1 MHGRGTAKESR
12 AEAREWQMI
21 KAIIGIGVAL
31 VWITFFA
38 LVKAAG
44 MADRRLEEIQ
54 RLSAEREAGGV
65 CGN

>member
-1 MHGRGTAKESR
+1 
-12 AEAREWQMI
+12 MI
-21 KAIIGIGVAL
+21 KAIISIGVAL
-31 VWITFFA
+31 VWIIFFA

-54 RLSAEREAGGV
+54 RLSAEGEVGGV